1 MLAKLAELTKLR
13 LVLQKGAEELAAE
26 AETYPQAVA
35 ALGFLTLASKIKK
48 LDRDIEVLTKE
59 LLNNEV
65 PLGCG

>member
-26 AETYPQAVA
+26 AETHPQAVA